1 MPDLLE
7 KIFESEKMP
16 RILVVG
22 DIILDEYIWGSVE
35 RISPE
40 APVKI
45 LDNKAESMVPGGAA
59 NVANNLAAMGCA
71 TILCGAVGKDEKGGK
86 LLDLMKKLD
95 IDCSGVFKFVQRP
108 TTSKVRVIAHNQQIL
123 RIDKEDRS
131 PVKEETEAQIIDF
144 INKTIPQIDGIICSD
159 YQKGILTENVLKAII
174 HRAKKC
180 RKRVVLDPKGL
191 DFSKYNGVHCITPN
205 EKEVEKA
212 CPIKIQGEEELER
225 AVQYLFGLI
234 QPEAI
239 LVTRGKDGMSLF
251 EEGGKKSTK
260 IKADAKEVYDVTGAG
275 DTTIAVFGMALFYG
289 LDYFNAARLANMAA
303 GIVVGKVG
311 TSVVTREELNLFWA
325 EGKLLSSRNILSQN
339 ELGQVICQ
347 AKSMGKK
354 VVFTNGCFDILHGGH
369 IEFLQQA
376 KSLGD
381 FLVVG
386 INSDSSV
393 KELKGNGRPI
403 KTQAERARI
412 LAALKYVDAITIF
425 SEPTPYRLISE
436 LKPDVL
442 VKGSDYKVEEVVGK
456 EIVESYG
463 GKVKLIPIVE
473 GLSTTNIVERIIGN
487 YSAALPQTTGKQ
499 NCK

>member
-1 MPDLLE
+1 MPEVLK
-7 KIFESEKMP
+7 KIFESDRMP
-16 RILVVG
+16 RVLVVG

-45 LDNKAESMVPGGAA
+45 LDSKAENMVPGGAA
-59 NVANNLAAMGCA
+59 NVANNLAAMGCE
-71 TILCGAVGKDEKGGK
+71 TILCGAVGRDEKGGK
-86 LLDLMKKLD
+86 LLDLIKKIG
-95 IDCSGVFKFVQRP
+95 IDCSGVLNFVQRP
-108 TTSKVRVIAHNQQIL
+108 TTNKIRVIAHNQQIL

-131 PVKEETEAQIIDF
+131 PIQAETEEKIIEF
-144 INKTIPQIDGIICSD
+144 IHDTVPQVDGIICSD
-159 YQKGILTENVLKAII
+159 YNKGILAENVLKAVI
-174 HRAKKC
+174 HRARQH
-180 RKRVVLDPKGL
+180 RKQVILDPKGL

-205 EKEVEKA
+205 EKEVERA
-212 CPIKIQGEEELER
+212 CPIKIQGEEDLER

-234 QPEAI
+234 KAEAI

-260 IKADAKEVYDVTGAG
+260 IDADAREVFDVTGAG

-289 LDYFNAARLANMAA
+289 FDYLNAARLANMAA

-311 TSVVTREELNLFWA
+311 TSVVTREELNLFLT

-339 ELGQVICQ
+339 ELQQVVCQ

-376 KSLGD
+376 RSMGD

-393 KELKGNGRPI
+393 KGLKGSGRPI
-403 KTQAERARI
+403 KTQTERASI

-425 SEPTPYRLISE
+425 SEPTPYKLISE

-442 VKGSDYKVEEVVGK
+442 VKGSDYKVDEVVGK
-456 EIVESYG
+456 DIVEGYG
-463 GKVKLIPIVE
+463 GKVKLVQIVE
-473 GLSTTNIVERIIGN
+473 GLSTTRLVEKIRN
-487 YSAALPQTTGKQ
+487 NNKT
-499 NCK
+499 